1 MYSDV
6 IDLREFYD
14 TSLGLVVRRM
24 VRRQIRQL
32 WPDTQGQI
40 ILGLGYP
47 TPFLRPF
54 LGEAERVIACMPA
67 EQGVAHWPPDGR
79 GLVALCEETELPLPD
94 MSVDRVLLVHGLEAT
109 EQLGELMREIWRV
122 LNGSGRLLAVVPNRR
137 SLWARSDRTPF
148 GHGKPYSASQLNQ
161 VLRQHQFVPERVAR
175 ALWLPPTRSR
185 FLLSTAPVWEE
196 VGARWF
202 QRVAG
207 TVMIEASKQI
217 YQLSRGKKAR
227 IRRPVL
233 VPVGAAQPALGSVH
247 REGEEPG

>member
-6 IDLREFYD
+6 IDLREFYE

-24 VRRQIRQL
+24 VRRQIRML

-40 ILGLGYP
+40 VLGLGYA

-67 EQGVAHWPPDGR
+67 EQGVTHWPPDGR
-79 GLVALCEETELPLPD
+79 GLVALSEETELPLPD

-122 LNGSGRLLAVVPNRR
+122 LNGSGRLLVVAPNRR

-148 GHGKPYSASQLNQ
+148 GHGKPYSANQLNH

-196 VGARWF
+196 AGARWF

-217 YQLSRGKKAR
+217 YQLSRGKKVR
-227 IRRPVL
+227 HRRPVL
-233 VPVGAAQPALGSVH
+233 VPVGAAQPVLGVQ
-247 REGEEPG
+247 RDGEEQPG

>member
-6 IDLREFYD
+6 IDLREFYE

-24 VRRQIRQL
+24 VRRQIRLL

-40 ILGLGYP
+40 ILGLGYA

-79 GLVALCEETELPLPD
+79 GLVALSEETELPLPD

-122 LNGSGRLLAVVPNRR
+122 LNGSGRLLVVVPNRR

-148 GHGKPYSASQLNQ
+148 GHGKPYSSNQLNQ
-161 VLRQHQFVPERVAR
+161 MLRQHQFVPERVAR
-175 ALWLPPTRSR
+175 ALWLPPTHSR

-207 TVMIEASKQI
+207 TVMVEASKQI
-217 YQLSRGKKAR
+217 YQLSRGKKVRA
-227 IRRPVL
+227 RRPVL
-233 VPVGAAQPALGSVH
+233 VPVGAGQPALGV
-247 REGEEPG
+247 RRDGEEQPG

>member
-6 IDLREFYD
+6 IDLREFYE

-24 VRRQIRQL
+24 VRRQIRLL

-40 ILGLGYP
+40 ILGLGYA

-79 GLVALCEETELPLPD
+79 GLVALSEETELPLPD

-122 LNGSGRLLAVVPNRR
+122 LNGSGRLLVVVPNRR

-148 GHGKPYSASQLNQ
+148 GHGKPYSSNQLNQ
-161 VLRQHQFVPERVAR
+161 MLRQHQFVPERVAR
-175 ALWLPPTRSR
+175 ALWLPPTHSR

-207 TVMIEASKQI
+207 TVMVEASKQI
-217 YQLSRGKKAR
+217 YQLSRGKKVRA
-227 IRRPVL
+227 RRPVL
-233 VPVGAAQPALGSVH
+233 VPVGAAQPALGVR
-247 REGEEPG
+247 REGEEQPG